1 MGVLRI
7 HVHHSSVHAPYTY
20 MWDLLVKHK
29 WTFVVISFS
38 VVAIV
43 LVHRSRKSIFR
54 TALGVWK
61 WWGNNLRKENVKVFC
76 EDNAAE
82 YAKCFEY
89 YIKREFDRSV
99 EWHTPGANADDIAKG
114 KYLLI
119 FDVKN
124 RMPEDYRFTLVKLGL
139 TGRTLGNNILVV
151 AMHRSHNGNKN
162 DFYEF
167 TSIDTTDYD
176 LYSVNPISIYY
187 SRTIL
192 SAEDNKKAHQT
203 IKRFL
208 SF

>member
-1 MGVLRI
+1 MIAIEHWLQRKWSFYRNKYLLPEMGDENEY
-7 HVHHSSVHAPYTY
+7 S

-114 KYLLI
+114 
-119 FDVKN
+119 
-124 RMPEDYRFTLVKLGL
+124 
-139 TGRTLGNNILVV
+139 RTLGNNILVV